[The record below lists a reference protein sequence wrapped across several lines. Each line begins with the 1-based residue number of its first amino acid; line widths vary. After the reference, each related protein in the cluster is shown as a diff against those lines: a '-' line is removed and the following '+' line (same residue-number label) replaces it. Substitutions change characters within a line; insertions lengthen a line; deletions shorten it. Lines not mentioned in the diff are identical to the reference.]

1 MTLVEF
7 LAPVRQG
14 THQARV
20 AARVIE
26 ADLETARGFSLP
38 ENPATGNLEGR
49 TALARLHL
57 DVYRSKVD
65 PATFGNTVNSGVAG
79 TNNIGVTGNPKTG
92 GSGLNLFANPED
104 VYNQFRR
111 VNISTDGRAGRA
123 NPLRG
128 LPRWNLDA
136 SVGKKTNITEKVN
149 VVFAADFF
157 NILNKVDFANP
168 GCSTLT
174 V

>member
-1 MTLVEF
+1 ME
-7 LAPVRQG
+7 
-14 THQARV
+14 
-20 AARVIE
+20 
-26 ADLETARGFSLP
+26 SL
-38 ENPATGNLEGR
+38 N
-49 TALARLHL
+49 
-57 DVYRSKVD
+57 SKVD

-136 SVGKKTNITEKVN
+136 SIGKKTNITEKVN

-168 GCSTLT
+168 GLSLT
-174 V
+174 QPTTFGVITSQFVPANRTSGSRWIQLSFRAEF